1 MSYQDLTQEQIFT
14 EKVIYTLDDFARDF
28 RARVKEDWGEERVDS
43 PKNAKKT
50 LYQGIL
56 LLVVFASQ
64 RKPLKFTTGVILGT
78 VNEETLKITKDIID
92 MYPKEVEILEGL
104 QMKMFLDNLKKYHFS
119 DSLNLKMLNANFRIW
134 LGKALEQKD

>member
-1 MSYQDLTQEQIFT
+1 MG
-14 EKVIYTLDDFARDF
+14 
-28 RARVKEDWGEERVDS
+28 RVKR
-43 PKNAKKT
+43 PFKIRMNNAKKT

-64 RKPLKFTTGVILGT
+64 RKPLKFTTEVILGT
-78 VNEETLKITKDIID
+78 VDKETLKITKDIID
-92 MYPKEVEILEGL
+92 MYLKEVEILEGL

-119 DSLNLKMLNANFRIW
+119 DSLNLKMLNVNFRIW